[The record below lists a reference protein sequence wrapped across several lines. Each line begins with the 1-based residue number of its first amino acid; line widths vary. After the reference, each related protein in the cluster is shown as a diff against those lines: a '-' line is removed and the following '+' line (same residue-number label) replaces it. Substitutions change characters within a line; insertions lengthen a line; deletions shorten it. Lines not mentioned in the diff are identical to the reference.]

1 MRVVVSGG
9 HGRLG
14 RLMVPWLESRGLDV
28 YAPTRAELDW
38 TSPTRVYDAIQDSDR
53 VLALA
58 SWTDV
63 AGAQRDPDGCVRD
76 TVQTVQATLRA
87 ASRTNTQIRYLGTDY
102 TLSLERGGHG
112 AGWYTA
118 AKSVAERLV
127 LLGGHS
133 VARVAFTTPEQVQG
147 WGWVDGL
154 SRSTR
159 CWVEDL
165 LPQVGAWVLM
175 DQVPSL
181 VRLGGSHPVTLAD
194 LLRERYPD
202 HPALLDVVTD
212 PEELRRRG
220 GGTRPPDTSW

>member
-38 TSPTRVYDAIQDSDR
+38 TSPTGVYQVIRDSDR

-87 ASRTNTQIRYLGTDY
+87 ATRTNTQIRYLGTDY
-102 TLSLERGGHG
+102 TLSRGGDMVLDGTQRQVRSRETGPPQWTLGIFIPTQDRSRDGDGWTGLQVHPVLG
-112 AGWYTA
+112 GGSPAPGWY
-118 AKSVAERLV
+118 
-127 LLGGHS
+127 LGPHGPGPIHGPS
-133 VARVAFTTPEQVQG
+133 
-147 WGWVDGL
+147 GWVASRHPGRPTAREVPRPPCSHGRCDG
-154 SRSTR
+154 
-159 CWVEDL
+159 
-165 LPQVGAWVLM
+165 P
-175 DQVPSL
+175 
-181 VRLGGSHPVTLAD
+181 
-194 LLRERYPD
+194 
-202 HPALLDVVTD
+202 
-212 PEELRRRG
+212 
-220 GGTRPPDTSW
+220 GGTGETGRRYRPPDTSW